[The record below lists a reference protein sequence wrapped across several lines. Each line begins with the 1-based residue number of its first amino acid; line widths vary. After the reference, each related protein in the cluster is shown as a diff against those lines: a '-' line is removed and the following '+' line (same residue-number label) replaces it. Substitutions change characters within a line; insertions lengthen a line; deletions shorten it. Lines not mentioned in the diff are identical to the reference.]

1 MFFRDAMSTK
11 KGKQIRMANQPA
23 HSCRA
28 TRAERGVTMQMLD
41 ERGDRSLITETFFDK
56 LSTNKFMKI
65 IRHIDTAFAAR
76 SAKLC
81 MTILTLCALSVSATA
96 QQVDVAA
103 KLRLAQSFEQAGEWD
118 RAATIYESMLET
130 APQSFVAL
138 EGLRRAY
145 TELKQYDKAMDL
157 VRKQLAGNPGDENL
171 LSILGGLYDL
181 AGEPRI
187 ADSLWH
193 VIIKKDVKN
202 ANLYRVIASQL
213 IEHRQYDKAI
223 TMYLEGRE
231 ATKNQGIFME
241 ELASLYAALHQY
253 EGATHEFVK
262 ILRTNPQQ
270 VTYIQA
276 RLSSFTGRDE
286 GRVAALNVFKDEVAR
301 NPDEVP
307 LRSVLAWLFMEGK
320 QFDPALDQYR
330 IIDRLTK
337 ANGLEMYQFG
347 QRATQEH
354 AYLTAA
360 KAFREVL
367 GGKSAQNI
375 TLSARFGY
383 ARAIEELS
391 AQSDTIVPL
400 PGGVPSAVDR
410 GQIVSETQPTFQG
423 ALTLYESLIA
433 DQSNGET
440 AMQAL
445 FRIGTIRFERLFDLN
460 GAAAAFD
467 RVRTMPFS
475 PNMTYEATLSLA
487 EVHTA
492 KNDLSKSREE
502 YSRIIKNSPD
512 AYRDRILFRLAELD
526 YFESHF
532 DSAAAGLQRISGN
545 AQNDLTNDALQ
556 LLYFIQENKAA
567 GQEALT
573 EYAAADLLVRQR
585 KYSEALARF
594 QSIAIRYPSTSL
606 VDDATLRS
614 AEMQLLLN
622 RVDDALT
629 TFRKIINDMPES
641 VLRDRAQMRIG
652 EVYELRVKNKQ
663 KAIEAYEEVLA
674 NYPASLFVEDA
685 RKRIRQLR
693 GDTI

>member
-1 MFFRDAMSTK
+1 
-11 KGKQIRMANQPA
+11 MANQPA
-23 HSCRA
+23 HSFQ
-28 TRAERGVTMQMLD
+28 TTHAERGVTMRVLD
-41 ERGDRSLITETFFDK
+41 ERGNRGLITETFFYK
-56 LSTNKFMKI
+56 LSTNEFMKI
-65 IRHIDTAFAAR
+65 IHHIRTVFTATFV
-76 SAKLC
+76 KLC
-81 MTILTLCALSVSATA
+81 MIILSLCAVSVPVMA
-96 QQVDVAA
+96 QQADIAA

-118 RAATIYESMLET
+118 RAATLYESLLET
-130 APQSFVAL
+130 GPQSFVVL

-193 VIIKKDVKN
+193 VIIKKDAKN

-276 RLSSFTGRDE
+276 RLSSFTGQDE
-286 GRVAALNVFKDEVAR
+286 GRVAALNVFRDEVAR

-347 QRATQEH
+347 QRAAQEH

-367 GGKSAQNI
+367 GVKSAQNI
-375 TLSARFGY
+375 TMSARFGY

-391 AQSDTIVPL
+391 AQNDTIIPL

-410 GQIVSETQPTFQG
+410 GQIVSETRPTFQG

-433 DQSNGET
+433 DQPNGET

-467 RVRTMPFS
+467 KARTMPFS
-475 PNMTYEATLSLA
+475 PTMTYEATLSLA

-492 KNDLSKSREE
+492 KNDLDKSREE
-502 YSRIIKNSPD
+502 YGRILKNAPD
-512 AYRDRILFRLAELD
+512 AYRDRIHFRLAELD

-532 DSAAAGLQRISGN
+532 DSATAGLQRISGN

-567 GQEALT
+567 GQESLT
-573 EYAAADLLVRQR
+573 EFATADLLVRQR

-594 QSIAIRYPSTSL
+594 ESLAIRYPSTTL

-622 RVDDALT
+622 RVDDALM
-629 TFRKIINDMPES
+629 TFRKIINDMPAS
-641 VLRDRAQMRIG
+641 ILRDRAQMRIG

-663 KAIEAYEEVLA
+663 KAIEAYEDVLA
-674 NYPASLFVEDA
+674 NYPASLFVEEA

-693 GDTI
+693 GDAI